1 MNGSLFVVKPD
12 QAFPHISHCFI
23 DLQQEIVLMKP
34 FGWNLSE
41 QKCVSSSSG
50 DKYEWLLR
58 FQVDIFALML
68 FS

>member
-1 MNGSLFVVKPD
+1 MNGFLSVVKPD

-34 FGWNLSE
+34 FWWNRSE
-41 QKCVSSSSG
+41 QKCVSILFG
-50 DKYEWLLR
+50 DEYEWLLR